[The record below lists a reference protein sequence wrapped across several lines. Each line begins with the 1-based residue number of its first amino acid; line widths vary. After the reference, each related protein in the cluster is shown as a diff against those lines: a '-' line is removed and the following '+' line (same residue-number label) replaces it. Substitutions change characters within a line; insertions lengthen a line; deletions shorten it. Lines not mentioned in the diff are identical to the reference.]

1 MLALLLLSALL
12 LAPLRSRPLLPT
24 ALAQQCEQYA
34 LPLTPSTCLCP
45 PGFSGP
51 TCSLPACSGN
61 LFQGTARPAAQPL
74 TAQGQPYSNLTAS
87 SCACEPGWAGEGCNV
102 CRTSSVCQNDF
113 WASSFNTTIAGG
125 SSGVDLTGVT
135 PDQTGNQSVVCNTDS
150 RVYAAGELS
159 CDVNNPT
166 LQSLFPLQSTLT
178 ILRIL
183 TPSLTPYPNVSA
195 LPFPNSTILAQL
207 WYAGVEQFFCSASS
221 CTQALDTAGAGS
233 SDWQCTDLQCTC
245 RPGADFCGAVPALNL
260 TSTIDTLSGTLEISC
275 DAVNASSSTGT
286 ACAFKQSVLEQLFG
300 AGGLSMQNCVF
311 GECVRQGVIDDAL
324 GNTNSTAASSSSSAG
339 LSGGVIA
346 GLAVVGAFVLAALLL
361 LAWGLWDQHRA
372 RSGASGLSEAAAALE
387 KPPGG
392 IGLEWHDL
400 SYAVSLRSG
409 LGTLLRGRSKPLYP
423 EDGAASAAEELDSQ
437 GAKLI
442 LRGVSGRVAPGT
454 MVAILGP
461 SGAGKTTVV
470 ELLAGKRKEG
480 RATGDVR
487 YFSGADGAPLPRVP
501 RVGFVDQSDVLPA
514 NLTVRETLLFAARLR
529 LPETTPAADKQARVF
544 EVLNQLGL
552 AHVADT
558 RIGSGER
565 RGISGGEMRR
575 VSIGCELVA
584 RPAVLI
590 LDEPT
595 SGLDS
600 VSAHKVASVLRALC
614 HDPANP
620 TVVLAS
626 IHQPSSRLYQT
637 FDKVMLLS
645 AGSTLYFGDGGAAP
659 AEYFAQR
666 GRPCA
671 QGYNVADHLLDIA
684 SDPSSS
690 ALALAPAAAGAQNG
704 ANGGNGALRHTP
716 SEEAEKDLSAPSHPT
731 FESEH
736 APLGVPGAPSPG
748 AGLKR
753 GRMRTSGRYAATFL
767 TQLQVLSGREWKN
780 LCRDLSLFAAHL
792 AVAIVL
798 GVFTGG
804 LYYKTG
810 ITIAGFQSRIG
821 CLFFLGSL
829 LSFSALSALHNL
841 TVIRPLFLRE
851 RAGGYYSPTA
861 WLLSRVIWDVIPL
874 RIVPTIFVSTITYW
888 MAGLSPEPANFFK
901 FLLILILYALVLTLF
916 NFFYAAIFSNG
927 GIAILLSA
935 LFNLA
940 QMTFAGFFVHLDTIP
955 PVLRWL
961 QWLCPLKYTLEA
973 LSVNEVNSGLM
984 IEDTLSGVP
993 VDVSAQLIMNLLFG
1007 FGDNN
1012 YYRDVLVLFAFIAG
1026 FGIALIGAVWFRLRE
1041 TR

>member
-1 MLALLLLSALL
+1 MFLLL
-12 LAPLRSRPLLPT
+12 PLLSLLSLLHP
-24 ALAQQCEQYA
+24 ALSQSCEQYA
-34 LPLTPSTCLCP
+34 IPQTSTTCLCP

-51 TCSLPACSGN
+51 TCSLPSCSGD
-61 LFQGTARPAAQPL
+61 LFQGTSRPAAQP
-74 TAQGQPYSNLTAS
+74 AQGQLYSNLTAS
-87 SCACEPGWAGEGCNV
+87 DCTCSTGWAGEGCNV
-102 CRTSSVCQNDF
+102 CRSSSACQNAF
-113 WASSFNTTIAGG
+113 WASNFNATIGG
-125 SSGVDLTGVT
+125 GVSAPDLTGVT
-135 PDQTGNQSVVCNTDS
+135 PDQTGNQSVVCSTDS
-150 RVYAAGELS
+150 RVYASGELS
-159 CDVNNPT
+159 CDVDNPT
-166 LQSLFPLQSTLT
+166 LASLFPQQSTLT

-183 TPSLTPYPNVSA
+183 DPSLSPYPNVSS

-207 WYAGVEQFFCSASS
+207 WYAGVEQFFCTASS
-221 CTQALDTAGAGS
+221 CSQTLNTSGAGS
-233 SDWQCTDLQCTC
+233 SDWMCQDLACTC
-245 RPGADFCGAVPALNL
+245 RPNSDFCGKTAAMNL
-260 TSTIDTLSGTLEISC
+260 TATIDTLSGSLEISC

-311 GECVRQGVIDDAL
+311 GECVRQGVIDTAL
-324 GNTNSTAASSSSSAG
+324 SSNSTTTSAAAAAG

-361 LAWGLWDQHRA
+361 LAWGLWDQRRA
-372 RSGASGLSEAAAALE
+372 RAGASGLAEAAAAE

-392 IGLEWHDL
+392 IGLEWNDL
-400 SYAVSLRSG
+400 SYTVTPSWLSK
-409 LGTLLRGRSKPLYP
+409 LLRGRARASHP
-423 EDGAASAAEELDSQ
+423 ESGLADEHSAE
-437 GAKLI
+437 GGGKLI
-442 LRGVSGRVAPGT
+442 LRGVSGRVEPGT

-480 RATGDVR
+480 RATGEVR
-487 YFSGADGAPLPRVP
+487 YFSGADGLPLPRTP
-501 RVGFVDQSDVLPA
+501 RVGFVDQSDVLPS

-529 LPETTPAADKQARVF
+529 LPETMPDSEKQSRVF

-552 AHVADT
+552 ADVSET
-558 RIGSGER
+558 RIGSGEH
-565 RGISGGEMRR
+565 RGVSGGEMRR

-600 VSAHKVASVLRALC
+600 VSAQKVASVLRELC
-614 HDPANP
+614 HDPQNP
-620 TVVLAS
+620 TIVIAS
-626 IHQPSSRLYQT
+626 IHQPSSNLYRT

-645 AGSTLYFGDGGAAP
+645 AGRSLYYGDGGNAA
-659 AEYFAQR
+659 AEYFAAR
-666 GRPCA
+666 GLPCA

-684 SDPSSS
+684 S
-690 ALALAPAAAGAQNG
+690 APPDSLPAVQNG
-704 ANGGNGALRHTP
+704 AAANGARHTP
-716 SEEAEKDLSAPSHPT
+716 SEEGEKELNTDPHPSYEADRGPVPVPVPVANAAP
-731 FESEH
+731 
-736 APLGVPGAPSPG
+736 VGAHVI
-748 AGLKR
+748 R
-753 GRMRTSGRYAATFL
+753 GQMRTSGRYAATFL

-780 LCRDLSLFAAHL
+780 LCRDISLFVAHL

-940 QMTFAGFFVHLDTIP
+940 QMTFAGFFVHLDSIP

-1007 FGDNN
+1007 FGDGN
-1012 YYRDVLVLFAFIAG
+1012 YYRDVLVLFAFIGA
-1026 FGIALIGAVWFRLRE
+1026 FGIALVGAVWFRLRE